1 MCYGLQQ
8 KCANAG
14 IDRGTVIE
22 VIVPDHQSVRGS
34 DTNGL
39 EGDFEE
45 AQFRLDGGVF
55 TRQNVRVGDVMQV
68 LVIEDRAQVKRDI
81 THDDNMNASVAQCL
95 LHGSR
100 IDIGRPAGSR
110 CLELIQHFG
119 HARAAGLECGPQ
131 RSPALLVRSWRLV
144 ASLTNL
150 GR

>member
-45 AQFRLDGGVF
+45 AQFRLHGAVF
-55 TRQNVRVGDVMQV
+55 TRQNVRVGEVMQL
-68 LVIEDRAQVKRDI
+68 LVIEDRAQVKRG
-81 THDDNMNASVAQCL
+81 H
-95 LHGSR
+95 HSR
-100 IDIGRPAGSR
+100 
-110 CLELIQHFG
+110 
-119 HARAAGLECGPQ
+119 
-131 RSPALLVRSWRLV
+131 
-144 ASLTNL
+144 
-150 GR
+150 